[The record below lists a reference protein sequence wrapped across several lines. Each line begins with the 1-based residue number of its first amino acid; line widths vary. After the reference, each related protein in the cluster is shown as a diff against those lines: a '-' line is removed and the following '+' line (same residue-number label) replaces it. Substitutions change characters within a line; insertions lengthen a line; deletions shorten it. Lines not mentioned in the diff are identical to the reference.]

1 MKKWV
6 LGMGVAGVL
15 ALEAAAA
22 THEAKGMIG
31 ATRDTQGKELAGL
44 CLDGD
49 GNIVTADEAGS
60 CLRVITPGDA
70 LKALWKLDFAP
81 QAVSWRAADG
91 AVLVAGSG
99 KIAALDASG
108 KVVCSASL
116 PQPDIPADKLAKMG
130 KQERAS
136 FLSRSRVAT
145 SVTASG
151 DDVFVVARAFTG
163 YTVYRYDKK
172 LENPKAI
179 LTGLRGCCG
188 QMDVMASGDTLYVA
202 ANCDSEVGLYDRDGK
217 KKSAVTKPKGAKF
230 FDGCCEPKNVCMGAD
245 GTLYVAE
252 SARCAVNR
260 FSTDG
265 KFLDE
270 VGSVKDIG
278 GCVRVTIAVSRDGSR
293 VYMLDTEKNV
303 VRVLQKKP

>member
-1 MKKWV
+1 MKKRTGV
-6 LGMGVAGVL
+6 LFLAGVL

-22 THEAKGMIG
+22 THQAKGLIG
-31 ATRDTQGKELAGL
+31 ATRDTQGKKLAGL
-44 CLDGD
+44 CLNGD
-49 GNIVTADEAGS
+49 GNIVIADEAGS
-60 CLRVITPGDA
+60 CLRVVTPGDA
-70 LKALWKLDFAP
+70 LKAQWKLDFAP
-81 QAVSWRAADG
+81 QAVSWRASDG

-99 KIAALDASG
+99 KIAALDAAG

-116 PQPDIPADKLAKMG
+116 PQPDVPADKVAKMRNP
-130 KQERAS
+130 ERES

-151 DDVFVVARAFTG
+151 EDVFVVARAFTG

-172 LENPKAI
+172 LENPKAV

-202 ANCDSEVGLYDRDGK
+202 ANCDFEVGLYDRDGK
-217 KKSAVTKPKGAKF
+217 KKGAVKKPHGAKF

-265 KFLDE
+265 TFLDE

-293 VYMLDTEKNV
+293 VYMLDTQKNC
-303 VRVLQKKP
+303 VRVLRKKD